1 MPDDAPAGLRILV
14 CGGRGYQDK
23 ETVWRTLDRLHAERG
38 IAAIIH
44 GAATGADLLAAEW
57 AWERGKTAGVLAC
70 SYPAD
75 WQKYGR
81 AAGPIRNT
89 EMLLKSRPDGVV
101 AFPGGPGTR
110 DCIRRAE
117 AAGLKVW
124 RVGW

>member
-1 MPDDAPAGLRILV
+1 MPDAPTGLRILV
-14 CGGRGYQDK
+14 CGGRGYRDK

-57 AWERGKTAGVLAC
+57 AQERGKAAGVLVC

-75 WQKYGR
+75 WQKHGR
-81 AAGPIRNT
+81 AAEPIRNT
-89 EMLLKSRPDGVV
+89 EMLFGSRPDGVIV
-101 AFPGGPGTR
+101 FPGGAGTQN
-110 DCIRRAE
+110 CIRQAE
-117 AAGLKVW
+117 AVGLKVW